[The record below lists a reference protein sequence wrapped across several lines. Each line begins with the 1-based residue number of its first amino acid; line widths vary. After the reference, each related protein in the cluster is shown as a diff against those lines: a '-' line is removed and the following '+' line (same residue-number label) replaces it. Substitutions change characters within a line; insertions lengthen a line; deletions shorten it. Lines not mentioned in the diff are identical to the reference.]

1 MFFFTL
7 VMIDNFDYATP
18 TAESLFQRIVLWPQ
32 HYEIETP
39 QKGVR
44 SDMFHTIKAD
54 LFNETIASDSGAY
67 LNSRSKK
74 KQYFIETN
82 KRKVT
87 NKKIVHQTPDERL
100 SYNVR
105 NEEDYSVV
113 YVNKEN
119 SFILEA
125 LLQAK

>member
-1 MFFFTL
+1 MFCFTL

-18 TAESLFQRIVLWPQ
+18 TAESLFQSIVLQPQ

-39 QKGVR
+39 QKVLR
-44 SDMFHTIKAD
+44 SDMFYTIKAD
-54 LFNETIASDSGAY
+54 LFNKTIASDNGAY

-74 KQYFIETN
+74 KQHFIETN

-105 NEEDYSVV
+105 NEKNYSVV

-119 SFILEA
+119 SFI
-125 LLQAK
+125 

>member
-1 MFFFTL
+1 MF
-7 VMIDNFDYATP
+7 Y
-18 TAESLFQRIVLWPQ
+18 
-32 HYEIETP
+32 
-39 QKGVR
+39 
-44 SDMFHTIKAD
+44 TIKAD
-54 LFNETIASDSGAY
+54 LFNKTIASDNGAY

-74 KQYFIETN
+74 KQHFIETN

-105 NEEDYSVV
+105 NEKNYSVV

-119 SFILEA
+119 SFI
-125 LLQAK
+125 